1 MNAAAGRLPQR
12 GGRPDGVSTLPPS
25 SNTGAEDTSTLS
37 MHWLRGVSWSV
48 LDSVLSRLAGELSE
62 SVVILD
68 GGRNGYTS
76 GFLVGPVRVYANDDR
91 PDMGVMV
98 DVPGSACDELGSQRV
113 AQLVR
118 DLDLRVSRLD
128 LAWDGF
134 PVSPADVRDA
144 WRRDDVRTRCKVPE
158 TALEE
163 RPWRT
168 SDWRSNHQG
177 DTFSMGAR
185 SSTQYARVYDR
196 RGSVRFELEVKG
208 ALAAAAGP
216 GVLEAIAAGDSARF
230 ADLALGLARRFVDF
244 VDADSD
250 TNRARATLLPW
261 WASFVGAARKA
272 RVSLGATVV
281 RTVEQIEA
289 WVRHQVAPALA
300 VLSASHGPGLLSQIA
315 QEGRRRWTGRHL
327 AALRLASPGTLAG
340 TA

>member
-1 MNAAAGRLPQR
+1 M
-12 GGRPDGVSTLPPS
+12 PPS
-25 SNTGAEDTSTLS
+25 SNTGAEDTTDLTL
-37 MHWLRGVSWSV
+37 HWLRGVAWAD
-48 LDSVLSRLAGELSE
+48 LDSVLGRLTAALSE
-62 SVVILD
+62 SVVILE

-76 GFLVGPVRVYANDDR
+76 GYLVGPVRVYANEDR

-98 DVPGSACDELGSQRV
+98 DAPGSACDELGSGAVARV
-113 AQLVR
+113 AR
-118 DLDLRVSRLD
+118 NLDLRVSRLD

-134 PVSPADVRDA
+134 PVSPAEVRDA
-144 WRRDDVRTRCKVPE
+144 WRRDDVRTRCKVPDS
-158 TALEE
+158 ALEE

-208 ALAAAAGP
+208 ALAAAAAP
-216 GVLEAIAAGDSARF
+216 ALLEALDTGNSARF

-250 TNRARATLLPW
+250 VNRARATLLPW
-261 WASFVGAARKA
+261 WASFVGAAEKA
-272 RVSLGATVV
+272 RVTLGATVV

-300 VLSASHGPGLLSQIA
+300 VLSAAQGPGLLSQIA

-327 AALRLASPGTLAG
+327 AVLRLASPGTLAG